1 MNSTEP
7 QFAELL
13 ERARLGDRDAVG
25 ELLDGYRPWL
35 RLLAK
40 RQIGRRLEKRLDASD
55 VIQQTC
61 LSAVAKIDLFN
72 GHTEAE
78 FVAWLRRIHECN
90 LQNVVRDNV
99 LRQKRAVSREASIND
114 SRTAG
119 LINELPILQ
128 SSPSQRVLQDE
139 RAVLLVR
146 TLERLSEEQRDAIRL
161 RYLEGLPVAT
171 IADEMTRS
179 VHSVAGLIR
188 RGLERLRTELRSQME
203 GEHDE

>member
-171 IADEMTRS
+171 IADEMNRS

>member
-13 ERARLGDRDAVG
+13 ERARLRDRDAVG

-40 RQIGRRLEKRLDASD
+40 RQIGRRLEQRLDASD

-161 RYLEGLPVAT
+161 RYLEGLPVAA
-171 IADEMTRS
+171 IADEMNRS
-179 VHSVAGLIR
+179 VHLVAGLIR
-188 RGLERLRTELRSQME
+188 RGLERLRTELRTQME
-203 GEHDE
+203 GEHNE

>member
-40 RQIGRRLEKRLDASD
+40 RQIGRRLEQRLDASD

-161 RYLEGLPVAT
+161 RYLEGLPVAA
-171 IADEMTRS
+171 IADEMNRS

-188 RGLERLRTELRSQME
+188 RGLERLRTELRTQME
-203 GEHDE
+203 GEHNE

>member
-13 ERARLGDRDAVG
+13 ERARLGNREAVG
-25 ELLDGYRPWL
+25 ALLDGYRPWL
-35 RLLAK
+35 RLLAQ

-61 LSAVAKIDLFN
+61 LSAVTKIELFN

-90 LQNVVRDNV
+90 LQNIVRDNV
-99 LRQKRAVSREASIND
+99 LRQKRSVSREASIDD
-114 SRTAG
+114 SRTGG

-139 RAVLLVR
+139 RAVMLVR

-171 IADEMTRS
+171 IADEMNRS

-188 RGLERLRTELRSQME
+188 RGLERLRTELRTELQES
-203 GEHDE
+203 HDE

>member
-13 ERARLGDRDAVG
+13 ERARLGDRDAIG

-40 RQIGRRLEKRLDASD
+40 RQIGRRLEQRLDASD

-146 TLERLSEEQRDAIRL
+146 TLERLSAEQRDAIRL

-171 IADEMTRS
+171 IADEMNRS

-188 RGLERLRTELRSQME
+188 RGLARLRTELRTQME
-203 GEHDE
+203 GEYNE

>member
-13 ERARLGDRDAVG
+13 ERARDGDRDAVG
-25 ELLDGYRPWL
+25 RLLDGYRPWL
-35 RLLAK
+35 RLLAQ
-40 RQIGRRLEKRLDASD
+40 RQIGRKLEKRLDASD

-61 LSAVAKIDLFN
+61 LSAVAKLDLFN
-72 GHTEAE
+72 GQTEAE
-78 FVAWLRRIHECN
+78 FVAWLKRIHECN

-99 LRQKRAVSREASIND
+99 LRQKRAVSREASMND

-119 LINELPILQ
+119 LVGELPILQ

-139 RAVLLVR
+139 RAVLLAR
-146 TLERLSEEQRDAIRL
+146 MLDQLPGEQREAVRL
-161 RYLEGLPVAT
+161 RYLEGLPVAQ
-171 IADEMTRS
+171 IAEDMNRS

-188 RGLERLRTELRSQME
+188 RGLERLRTDLHVGLKESRHE
-203 GEHDE
+203 

>member
-13 ERARLGDRDAVG
+13 DRARLGDRDAVG

-61 LSAVAKIDLFN
+61 LSAIAKIDLFN

-99 LRQKRAVSREASIND
+99 VRQKRAVSREASIND

-161 RYLEGLPVAT
+161 RYLEGLPVAA
-171 IADEMTRS
+171 IADEMNRS

>member
-40 RQIGRRLEKRLDASD
+40 RQIGRKLEKRLDASD

-171 IADEMTRS
+171 IADEMNRS

-188 RGLERLRTELRSQME
+188 RGLERLRTELRTQME
-203 GEHDE
+203 GEHNE

>member
-1 MNSTEP
+1 MNSIEP

-35 RLLAK
+35 RVLAQ
-40 RQIGRRLEKRLDASD
+40 RQISRRLEKRLDASD

-72 GHTEAE
+72 GNTEAE

-99 LRQKRAVSREASIND
+99 IRQKRAVSREASMND

-119 LINELPILQ
+119 LLNELPILQ

-139 RAVLLVR
+139 RAVMLVR
-146 TLERLSEEQRDAIRL
+146 TLERLPEEQREAIRL
-161 RYLEGLPVAT
+161 RYLEGLPVAG
-171 IADEMTRS
+171 IAEEMDRS

-188 RGLERLRTELRSQME
+188 RGLERLRTDLRSEME
-203 GEHDE
+203 ASHDE

>member
-13 ERARLGDRDAVG
+13 ERARDGDRDAVG
-25 ELLDGYRPWL
+25 QLLDGYRPWL
-35 RLLAK
+35 RLLAQ

-61 LSAVAKIDLFN
+61 LSAVAKLGLFN
-72 GHTEAE
+72 GRTEAE
-78 FVAWLRRIHECN
+78 FVAWLKRIHECN

-99 LRQKRAVSREASIND
+99 LRQKRAVSREASMND

-146 TLERLSEEQRDAIRL
+146 TLERLSDEQRDAIRL
-161 RYLEGLPVAT
+161 RYLEGLPVAQ
-171 IADEMTRS
+171 IADEMNRS

-188 RGLERLRTELRSQME
+188 RGLENLRTDLHAGLRESH
-203 GEHDE
+203 HD

>member
-13 ERARLGDRDAVG
+13 ERARIGDREAVG
-25 ELLDGYRPWL
+25 QLLDGYRPWL

-61 LSAVAKIDLFN
+61 LSAVAKIELFN

-99 LRQKRAVSREASIND
+99 IRQKRAISREASIND
-114 SRTAG
+114 SRHAG

-161 RYLEGLPVAT
+161 RYLEGLPVAK
-171 IADEMTRS
+171 IAEEMNRS
-179 VHSVAGLIR
+179 VHSIAGLIR
-188 RGLERLRTELRSQME
+188 RGLKSLRAELGNVMRES
-203 GEHDE
+203 HDE

>member
-7 QFAELL
+7 QIAELL

-40 RQIGRRLEKRLDASD
+40 RQIGRKLEKRLDASD

-171 IADEMTRS
+171 IADEMNRS

-188 RGLERLRTELRSQME
+188 RGLERLRTELRTQME
-203 GEHDE
+203 GEHNE